1 VRAVT
6 WDPADIRL
14 DGRSAVVTGAA
25 RGLGAAIAV
34 NFARFG
40 ADLAVCDRDE
50 DGLAATSAAV
60 EAEGRRCVSAVL
72 DVRDADAARRHVA
85 EAAEAFG
92 RIDVLVNNA
101 AGTYLREFTDFDDRR
116 LQSMIDENFNQVCT
130 FIRACAPHMP
140 PGGSIVNVTS
150 IEAWQA
156 APWFSVYSA
165 MKAGV
170 ESLTK
175 SLALELGE
183 RGIRVNSVAPDA
195 IHTPGDDGLAAEVK
209 AALRF
214 EPTATTPL
222 GHLGEP
228 DDAAGVCLFLASP
241 LSRFVNGVSIGLD
254 GGNRAAG
261 GWRRREDAAG
271 YRT

>member
-1 VRAVT
+1 VT

-14 DGRSAVVTGAA
+14 DGRVAVVTGAA
-25 RGLGAAIAV
+25 RGLGAAIAT

-40 ADLAVCDRDE
+40 ADLAICDRDAE
-50 DGLAATSAAV
+50 GLAATAAAI
-60 EAEGRRCVSAVL
+60 EAEGRRAVTAVI
-72 DVRDADAARRHVA
+72 DVRNAEAVREHVA
-85 EAAEAFG
+85 AVVAALG
-92 RIDVLVNNA
+92 KVDVLVNNA
-101 AGTYLREFTDFDDRR
+101 AGTYLLPFLEFDDRK
-116 LQSMIDENFNQVCT
+116 LQSMIDENFNQVCA
-130 FIRACAPHMP
+130 FIRACVPHMGD
-140 PGGSIVNVTS
+140 GGSIVNVTS

-165 MKAGV
+165 MKAGL

-175 SLALELGE
+175 SLALELGQ
-183 RGIRVNSVAPDA
+183 RGIRVNAVAPDA
-195 IHTPGDDGLAAEVK
+195 IHTPGDDGLAAEV
-209 AALRF
+209 AAAMTF
-214 EPTATTPL
+214 EPTYTPPL
-222 GHLGEP
+222 GHLGDP

-261 GWRRREDAAG
+261 GWRRRETEPG

>member
-1 VRAVT
+1 MT
-6 WDPADIRL
+6 FDPADIRL
-14 DGRSAVVTGAA
+14 DGRVAVVTGAA
-25 RGLGAAIAV
+25 RGLGAAIAA

-40 ADLAVCDRDE
+40 ADLAICDRDA
-50 DGLAATSAAV
+50 DGLAATAATI
-60 EAEGRRCVSAVL
+60 EAEGRRAVTAVI
-72 DVRDADAARRHVA
+72 DVRKDGAVREHVDAALA
-85 EAAEAFG
+85 AFG

-101 AGTYLREFTDFDDRR
+101 AGTYFLPFTEFDDRR
-116 LQSMIDENFNQVCT
+116 LQSMIDENFNQVCS

-140 PGGSIVNVTS
+140 EGGSIVNVTS

-156 APWFSVYSA
+156 APSFSVYSA
-165 MKAGV
+165 MKAAV

-183 RGIRVNSVAPDA
+183 RGIRVNSIAPDA
-195 IHTPGDDGLAAEVK
+195 IHTPGDDGLAAEVAS
-209 AALRF
+209 AAVF
-214 EPTATTPL
+214 EPTYTPPL
-222 GHLGEP
+222 GHLGDP

-261 GWRRREDAAG
+261 GWRRRPAG
-271 YRT
+271 EAGFRT

>member
-1 VRAVT
+1 MT

-14 DGRSAVVTGAA
+14 DGRAAVVTGAA
-25 RGLGAAIAV
+25 RGLGAAVAV
-34 NFARFG
+34 NYARFG
-40 ADLAVCDRDE
+40 ADVAICDRDAE
-50 DGLAATSAAV
+50 GLAATAAAIEAAGRRAVTAVIDVRNAEAVREHVAATV
-60 EAEGRRCVSAVL
+60 EALGKV
-72 DVRDADAARRHVA
+72 
-85 EAAEAFG
+85 
-92 RIDVLVNNA
+92 DVLVNNA
-101 AGTYLREFTDFDDRR
+101 AGTYLLPFLEFDDRR

-130 FIRACAPHMP
+130 FIRTCVPHMGA
-140 PGGSIVNVTS
+140 GGSIVNITS

-165 MKAGV
+165 MKAGL

-209 AALRF
+209 AALTF
-214 EPTATTPL
+214 EPTYTPPL
-222 GHLGEP
+222 GHLGDP

-261 GWRRREDAAG
+261 GWRRREAGAG